1 MPSSGLLLK
10 TKMKNHRQKLQNLN
24 YTGFTLVELLLA
36 LMVTSIILTA
46 VASLAFAMGTANQT
60 GDDTSQKQ
68 AQLRCATLRISEL
81 IRYCKLVYSTS
92 ENAVV
97 IWNTDDDGDDEID
110 TSELVYIEA
119 GANADYISLRYGDDP
134 TKIYLIPQCSNVQFV
149 LDTAAPQT
157 RSVSISFDLE
167 ENGATHNYQVN
178 AALRSWAGHLLDTGG
193 NIVEDDD

>member
-1 MPSSGLLLK
+1 
-10 TKMKNHRQKLQNLN
+10 MKNHRQKLQNSN
-24 YTGFTLVELLLA
+24 YAGFTLVELLVA

-97 IWNTDDDGDDEID
+97 IWNTDDDDDDEID

-119 GANADYISLRYGDDP
+119 GDNADYISLRYGDDP

-167 ENGATHNYQVN
+167 ENGAMRNYQVN
-178 AALRSWAGHLLDTGG
+178 AALRSWAGHLLDAGG